1 MDNELN
7 LIKTFG
13 SAGDGMDQLI
23 GPRTICCQNDYLF
36 VSDRFNKR
44 IQILTLDLEFH
55 DTIQLDFLPLS
66 IAVSSTTIGIDGS
79 IGIFFYDLQTKILK
93 KEYSNING
101 IKKRFQ

>member
-79 IGIFFYDLQTKILK
+79 IGIFFLYPLCLNILF
-93 KEYSNING
+93 SV
-101 IKKRFQ
+101 F